1 MEIDE
6 PWRKY
11 WLPACC
17 AAGGHGPDAGGQN
30 ARFAGLASTGLNI
43 LTGAPLCIA
52 AMPNA
57 RSLRD
62 ALVGPRRFD
71 LGGLELGYGP
81 DDRSGLD
88 FADLAVIGSDGRFR
102 R

>member
-1 MEIDE
+1 MEVDE

-11 WLPACC
+11 RLPACH
-17 AAGGHGPDAGGQN
+17 AAGGRGLDAGGQN
-30 ARFAGLASTGLNI
+30 ARFAGLASIGLNI

-62 ALVGPRRFD
+62 ALEGLRRFD
-71 LGGLELGYGP
+71 LSGLGLGYGA